1 MLFIKQSAL
10 SLLLNS
16 VSSLVLWGFIV
27 KLRFLYCLPILTLF
41 LSCQTA
47 LANPTELSL
56 KDSIGLAF
64 KNNPVLQIAH
74 ARQEQS
80 AWSVREAKS
89 ANGLAVKYTHLDRRS
104 TEPLSWMPSLEAI
117 SPGNYFSNKL
127 TASLPLYTGGKIE
140 NIIKQADLGLTISE
154 LEITATKQRLK
165 LEASMGYYG
174 VLQSQTLL
182 EVAKQT
188 VDDFTAH
195 LKRVQKMYDTGVV
208 PWHDVLQTK
217 VRLANAENNL
227 VKAQN
232 SYDLAVYSLN
242 KTIGLPL
249 RSELKLVEPLAYA
262 PYTITLE
269 EVISFGLSKRTEILQ
284 TNANVSIQEA
294 QEQVARSEQ
303 RPSVALVGSMTWQDT
318 DFAGTNNRNWTAM
331 MITEFNVFNSGNTQA
346 KIKQAQAG
354 ITAAKEQVRQV
365 QDNISLEISDAFLSL
380 KEAEKRI
387 ATNKVAVEEA
397 SVNYTIAQK
406 RYSAGVGTNLDVM
419 DAELAMNQA
428 KTNYVNSLHDYNA
441 SKARLD
447 KAIGANI

>member
-1 MLFIKQSAL
+1 MKIQS
-10 SLLLNS
+10 
-16 VSSLVLWGFIV
+16 
-27 KLRFLYCLPILTLF
+27 LYCVPFITLLF
-41 LSCQTA
+41 SCQTA

-56 KDSIGLAF
+56 TDSIGLAF

-89 ANGLAVKYTHLDRRS
+89 AKGVAVTYTHLDRRS
-104 TEPLSWMPSLEAI
+104 TEPLSWMPSLAAI

-140 NIIKQADLGLTISE
+140 NIIKQADIGLTISQM
-154 LEITATKQRLK
+154 EITAAKQRLK
-165 LEASMGYYG
+165 LETSMGYYG

-195 LKRVQKMYDTGVV
+195 LKRVQKMYDTGTV